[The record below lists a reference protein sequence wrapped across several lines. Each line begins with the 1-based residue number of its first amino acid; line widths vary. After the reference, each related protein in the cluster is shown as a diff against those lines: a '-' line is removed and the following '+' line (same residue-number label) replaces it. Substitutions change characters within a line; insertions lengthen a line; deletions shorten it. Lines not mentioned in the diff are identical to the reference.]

1 MKPTKKY
8 NDMMALPRHVSAHR
22 APMSRQDRA
31 AQFAPFAA
39 LTGFDGVIAETGR
52 LTDSCAELTETE
64 MELLDGQLRGI
75 YERLEERPRVEVT
88 YFCPDG
94 RKKGGA
100 YVSTQGNVTKIDL
113 YKRQVHL
120 HDGTIIPIDRI
131 FALHTGWEFQNEN
144 DP

>member
-1 MKPTKKY
+1 MKATEKY
-8 NDMMALPRHVSAHR
+8 QDMMDLPRHVSDHR

-64 MELLDGQLRGI
+64 IEILDGQLRRI
-75 YERLEERPRVEVT
+75 YDRLEEHPRAEIT
-88 YFCPDG
+88 WFCPDR

-100 YVSTQGNVTKIDL
+100 YVSTEGNVVKIDL
-113 YKRQVHL
+113 YKREICL
-120 HDGTIIPIDRI
+120 KDGTHIPIDRI
-131 FALHTGWEFQNEN
+131 YAMKMTL
-144 DP
+144 D